1 MACCLQTPG
10 RFPGVSISPDR
21 LALFE
26 EMREDELDAAALYRA
41 LAGASQGRRRDVLN
55 RLAEAEERHARHWER
70 LLREAGVTDFP
81 PARRTLRTKLLSV
94 MARRFGADSVLP
106 LVLRLEAADAAKY
119 RDVAEAG
126 ATMSAEEMAHGR
138 TVAALGGTGK
148 GEQIARSE
156 GRHRAAAGGALRAGV
171 FGVND
176 GLLSNLLLIVGVA
189 GGTSN
194 RNIILLA
201 GLAGVLA
208 GAFSMA
214 AGEWVSV
221 QSQREL
227 YEREISIERE
237 ELAEFPEEELDEL
250 ILIYQA
256 KGLSDDEAG
265 ALARRIMRRPESAL
279 DTLTREE
286 LGLAPGDLG
295 SPWVA
300 ATSSLAAF
308 SVGAFIPVIPFLVG
322 SGAAALTVA
331 VGLSAVSLFGVGSAV
346 AMLAGRSALRGG
358 LRQVVIAA
366 VVGIVVN
373 MIGRLIG
380 QGVTV

>member
-1 MACCLQTPG
+1 MAIGPE
-10 RFPGVSISPDR
+10 R

-26 EMREDELDAAALYRA
+26 EMRADELDSAALYRA
-41 LAGASQGRRRDVLN
+41 LAETSDGRRRAVLN
-55 RLAEAEERHARHWER
+55 RLADAEERHAGHWER

-81 PARRTLRTKLLSV
+81 PVKRTVRTRVLTAL
-94 MARRFGADSVLP
+94 AHRFGADSVLP
-106 LVLRLEAADAAKY
+106 LVLRLEANDAARY
-119 RDVAEAG
+119 RQMDDATE
-126 ATMSAEEMAHGR
+126 TMSAEEMAHGR
-138 TVAALGGTGK
+138 AIAALAGDGK

-176 GLLSNLLLIVGVA
+176 GLISNVLLILGVA

-201 GLAGVLA
+201 GLAGLLA

-227 YEREISIERE
+227 YEREIAVERE
-237 ELAEFPEEELDEL
+237 EVAAFPEEEMEEL

-256 KGLSDDEAG
+256 KGLSEDEAT
-265 ALARRIMRRPESAL
+265 ALARRIMRRPETAL

-286 LGLAPGDLG
+286 LGLAPGGLG
-295 SPWVA
+295 SPWIA
-300 ATSSLAAF
+300 ALSSFASFA
-308 SVGAFIPVIPFLVG
+308 VGASIPVMPFLFG
-322 SGAAALTVA
+322 AGAAALTIATV
-331 VGLSAVSLFGVGSAV
+331 LSALTLFLVGSAIG
-346 AMLAGRSALRGG
+346 LLTGRNALRGG
-358 LRQVVIAA
+358 LRMVAIATI
-366 VVGIVVN
+366 VGVASHLV
-373 MIGRLIG
+373 GRLIG
-380 QGVTV
+380 EGVAV

>member
-1 MACCLQTPG
+1 MTTTDPA
-10 RFPGVSISPDR
+10 R

-26 EMREDELDAAALYRA
+26 EMREDELDSAALYRA
-41 LAGASQGRRRDVLN
+41 LAHASDGRRREVLT
-55 RLAEAEERHARHWER
+55 RLAEAEERHAGHWEK
-70 LLREAGVTDFP
+70 LLREAGITNFP
-81 PARRTLRTKLLSV
+81 PPKRTLRTRVLSTI
-94 MARRFGADSVLP
+94 AHRFGANSVLP
-106 LVLRLEAADAAKY
+106 LVLRLEANDAARY
-119 RDVAEAG
+119 REMDDAT

-138 TVAALGGTGK
+138 AIAALAGEGK

-156 GRHRAAAGGALRAGV
+156 GRHRATVGGALRAAV

-176 GLLSNLLLIVGVA
+176 GLVSNVLLILGVA

-201 GLAGVLA
+201 GLAGLLA

-227 YEREISIERE
+227 YEREIAVERE
-237 ELAEFPEEELDEL
+237 ELAAFPEEELEEL

-256 KGLSDDEAG
+256 KGIGEDEAK
-265 ALARRIMRRPESAL
+265 ALAGRIMRRPETAL

-300 ATSSLAAF
+300 AVSSFGSFA
-308 SVGAFIPVIPFLVG
+308 VGALLPVLPFLFG
-322 SGAAALTVA
+322 SGTAALA
-331 VGLSAVSLFGVGSAV
+331 IAIGLSAVSLFLVGSAIAV
-346 AMLAGRSALRGG
+346 LTGRNSVRGG
-358 LRQVVIAA
+358 LRMVVIAT
-366 VVGIVVN
+366 VVGLASHL
-373 MIGRLIG
+373 IGRLIG
-380 QGVTV
+380 AGVSV

>member
-1 MACCLQTPG
+1 MAIT
-10 RFPGVSISPDR
+10 PDR

-26 EMREDELDAAALYRA
+26 EMREDELEAAALYRA
-41 LAGASQGRRRDVLN
+41 LAEASEGRRRDVLS

-70 LLREAGVTDFP
+70 LLREAGVTQFP
-81 PARRTLRTKLLSV
+81 RLKRTWRTKVLSV

-126 ATMSAEEMAHGR
+126 ATMSAEEEAHGR
-138 TVAALGGTGK
+138 TVAALGGRDK
-148 GEQIARSE
+148 GEQILRSE
-156 GRHRAAAGGALRAGV
+156 GRHRAGAGGALRAGV

-189 GGTSN
+189 GGTD
-194 RNIILLA
+194 RRAVILLA
-201 GLAGVLA
+201 GLVGLLA

-221 QSQREL
+221 QSQKEL

-237 ELAEFPEEELDEL
+237 ELAAFPEEELNEL

-256 KGLSDDEAG
+256 KGLSDEEARV
-265 ALARRIMRRPESAL
+265 LARRIIDQPESAL

-286 LGLAPGDLG
+286 LGLAPGALD

-300 ATSSLAAF
+300 ASSSFAA
-308 SVGAFIPVIPFLVG
+308 VGLGAFVPVIPFLLG
-322 SGAAALTVA
+322 AGAAALAGA
-331 VGLSAVSLFGVGSAV
+331 VILSTVSLFGVGAAV
-346 AMLAGRSALRGG
+346 AMLTGRNPLRGG
-358 LRQVVIAA
+358 LRQVVIAGL
-366 VVGIVVN
+366 VGVVVN
-373 MIGRLIG
+373 TLGRVIGS
-380 QGVTV
+380 GVSA

>member
-1 MACCLQTPG
+1 MA
-10 RFPGVSISPDR
+10 VEPDR

-26 EMREDELDAAALYRA
+26 EMRGDELDAAALYRA
-41 LAGASQGRRRDVLN
+41 LADASEGRRRQVLS

-70 LLREAGVTDFP
+70 LLREAGVTEFP
-81 PARRTLRTKLLSV
+81 ALKPTLRTRVLSLL
-94 MARRFGADSVLP
+94 ARRFGADTVLP

-119 RDVAEAG
+119 RDVAEAPE
-126 ATMSAEEMAHGR
+126 TMSAEEMAHGR
-138 TVAALGGTGK
+138 AVAALGGGGK

-156 GRHRAAAGGALRAGV
+156 GRHRATAGGALRAAV

-201 GLAGVLA
+201 GLAGLLA

-227 YEREISIERE
+227 YEREIAVERE
-237 ELAEFPEEELDEL
+237 ELSAFPEEELEEL

-256 KGLSDDEAG
+256 KGLSEEEAT
-265 ALARRIMRRPESAL
+265 ALAGRIMRRPESAL

-286 LGLAPGDLG
+286 LGLAPGELG

-300 ATSSLAAF
+300 ALSSFGSFA
-308 SVGAFIPVIPFLVG
+308 VGAFIPVIPFLF
-322 SGAAALTVA
+322 GAGTAALAIAVA
-331 VGLSAVSLFGVGSAV
+331 LSAVTLFLVGAAI
-346 AMLAGRSALRGG
+346 AMLTGRNPLRGG
-358 LRQVVIAA
+358 LRMVVIAGL
-366 VVGIVVN
+366 VGLASN

-380 QGVTV
+380 HGVSV

>member
-1 MACCLQTPG
+1 
-10 RFPGVSISPDR
+10 
-21 LALFE
+21 
-26 EMREDELDAAALYRA
+26 MRGDELDSAALYRA
-41 LAGASQGRRRDVLN
+41 LAHASDGRRRDVLN
-55 RLAEAEERHARHWER
+55 RLAEAEERHAGHWER
-70 LLREAGVTDFP
+70 LLREAGITDFP
-81 PARRTLRTKLLSV
+81 PGKRTLRTRVLSAL
-94 MARRFGADSVLP
+94 ARRFGADAVLP
-106 LVLRLEAADAAKY
+106 MVLRLEAADAAKY
-119 RDVAEAG
+119 RDMAEAG
-126 ATMSAEEMAHGR
+126 ETMSAEEMAHGR
-138 TVAALGGTGK
+138 AVAALEGAGK

-176 GLLSNLLLIVGVA
+176 GLVSNVLLILGVA

-201 GLAGVLA
+201 GLAGLLA

-227 YEREISIERE
+227 YEREIAVERE
-237 ELAEFPEEELDEL
+237 ELIAFPEEELDEL

-256 KGLSDDEAG
+256 KGLSEDEAQ
-265 ALARRIMRRPESAL
+265 ALAGRIMRRPESAL

-300 ATSSLAAF
+300 ALSSFGAFAA
-308 SVGAFIPVIPFLVG
+308 GAFIPVVPFLFG
-322 SGAAALTVA
+322 KGTAALAVA
-331 VGLSAVSLFGVGSAV
+331 VVCSAVTLFMVGSAI
-346 AMLAGRSALRGG
+346 AMLTGRSSLRGG
-358 LRQVVIAA
+358 LRMVAIAA
-366 VVGIVVN
+366 VVGVASHF
-373 MIGRLIG
+373 IGYLIG
-380 QGVTV
+380 KGVSV

>member
-1 MACCLQTPG
+1 MAVDQ
-10 RFPGVSISPDR
+10 DR

-26 EMREDELDAAALYRA
+26 EMREDELDSAALYRA
-41 LAGASQGRRRDVLN
+41 LAAASEGRRRDVLA
-55 RLAEAEERHARHWER
+55 RLAAAEERHAGHWER

-81 PARRTLRTKLLSV
+81 APKRTMRTKVLSA

-106 LVLRLEAADAAKY
+106 LVLRLEANDAARY
-119 RDVAEAG
+119 RDVEEAT
-126 ATMSAEEMAHGR
+126 ASMSAEEMAHGR
-138 TVAALGGTGK
+138 AVAALHGEGK

-156 GRHRAAAGGALRAGV
+156 GRHRAGAGGALRAGV

-176 GLLSNLLLIVGVA
+176 GLVSNVLLILGVA

-194 RNIILLA
+194 RDIILLA
-201 GLAGVLA
+201 GLAGLLA

-227 YEREISIERE
+227 YEREIAIERE
-237 ELAEFPEEELDEL
+237 ELAAFPEEELEEL

-256 KGLSDDEAG
+256 KGLSEDEAT
-265 ALARRIMRRPESAL
+265 ALAGRIMRRPESAL

-300 ATSSLAAF
+300 ALSSFGSFA
-308 SVGAFIPVIPFLVG
+308 VGATIPVLPFLFGAGTAALAVATGLSAVTLFLVG
-322 SGAAALTVA
+322 SAIAL
-331 VGLSAVSLFGVGSAV
+331 
-346 AMLAGRSALRGG
+346 LAGRGPLRGG
-358 LRQVVIAA
+358 LRMVAIAT
-366 VVGIVVN
+366 VVGAASY
-373 MIGRLIG
+373 LIG
-380 QGVTV
+380 QLIGENVAV

>member
-1 MACCLQTPG
+1 M
-10 RFPGVSISPDR
+10 SIGPDR

-26 EMREDELDAAALYRA
+26 EMREDELDAAVLYRA
-41 LAGASQGRRRDVLN
+41 LAEASQGRRRDVLN

-70 LLREAGVTDFP
+70 LLREAGVTRFP
-81 PARRTLRTKLLSV
+81 RAKPTLRTRLLST

-126 ATMSAEEMAHGR
+126 PTMSAEEMAHGR
-138 TVAALGGTGK
+138 AVAALGGTGK

-194 RNIILLA
+194 RNVILLA
-201 GLAGVLA
+201 GLAGLLA

-221 QSQREL
+221 KSQREL

-256 KGLSDDEAG
+256 KGLSDDEAR
-265 ALARRIMRRPESAL
+265 ALAGRIMRRPESAL

-300 ATSSLAAF
+300 ATSSLCAF
-308 SVGAFIPVIPFLVG
+308 GLGAFIPVLPFLAG
-322 SGAAALTVA
+322 SGAAALVA
-331 VGLSAVSLFGVGSAV
+331 AIVLSAVSLFGVGSAV
-346 AMLAGRSALRGG
+346 AMLAGRSPLRGG
-358 LRQVVIAA
+358 VRQVVIAT
-366 VVGIVVN
+366 VVGVVVN
-373 MIGRLIG
+373 GVGRLIG

>member
-1 MACCLQTPG
+1 MA
-10 RFPGVSISPDR
+10 VAPDR

-26 EMREDELDAAALYRA
+26 EMREDELDSAALYRA
-41 LAGASQGRRRDVLN
+41 LADASQGRRRDVLN
-55 RLAEAEERHARHWER
+55 RLAEAEERHAGHWER
-70 LLREAGVTDFP
+70 LLREAGVTEFP
-81 PARRTLRTKLLSV
+81 PRKRTLRTRLLST
-94 MARRFGADSVLP
+94 MAHRFGADSVLP

-119 RDVAEAG
+119 RDVAEAPE
-126 ATMSAEEMAHGR
+126 TMSAEEMAHGR
-138 TVAALGGTGK
+138 AVAALGGGGK

-156 GRHRAAAGGALRAGV
+156 GRHRAGAGGALRAAV

-176 GLLSNLLLIVGVA
+176 GLVSNLLLILGVA

-201 GLAGVLA
+201 GLAGLLA

-214 AGEWVSV
+214 AGEWVSI

-227 YEREISIERE
+227 YEREIAVERE
-237 ELAEFPEEELDEL
+237 ELSAFPEEELEEL

-256 KGLSDDEAG
+256 KGLSEDEAKS
-265 ALARRIMRRPESAL
+265 LAGRIMRRPESAL

-300 ATSSLAAF
+300 AVSSFGSFA
-308 SVGAFIPVIPFLVG
+308 VGAFIPVIPFLA
-322 SGAAALTVA
+322 GAGTAPLVVA
-331 VGLSAVSLFGVGSAV
+331 VALSAVTLFVVGSAIG
-346 AMLAGRSALRGG
+346 LLTGRSPFRGG
-358 LRQVVIAA
+358 VRMVAIAA
-366 VVGIVVN
+366 VVGLVSN
-373 MIGRLIG
+373 LIGRLIG
-380 QGVTV
+380 KGVSV

>member
-1 MACCLQTPG
+1 MAIEQ
-10 RFPGVSISPDR
+10 DR
-21 LALFE
+21 LTLFE
-26 EMREDELDAAALYRA
+26 EMREEELDSAALYRA
-41 LAGASQGRRRDVLN
+41 LADVSEGRRKDVLN
-55 RLAEAEERHARHWER
+55 RLAEAEERHAGHWER
-70 LLREAGVTDFP
+70 LLREAGITDFP
-81 PARRTLRTKLLSV
+81 APKRTLRTRVLSTL
-94 MARRFGADSVLP
+94 AHRFGADSVLP
-106 LVLRLEAADAAKY
+106 LVLRLEANDAARY
-119 RDVAEAG
+119 REMAEAT

-138 TVAALGGTGK
+138 AVAALAGDGK

-176 GLLSNLLLIVGVA
+176 GLVSNLLLILGVA

-201 GLAGVLA
+201 GLAGLLA

-227 YEREISIERE
+227 YEREIAVERE
-237 ELAEFPEEELDEL
+237 ELSAFPEEELEEL

-256 KGLSDDEAG
+256 KGLSEEEAQ
-265 ALARRIMRRPESAL
+265 ALASRIMRRPESAL

-286 LGLAPGDLG
+286 LGLASGDLG

-300 ATSSLAAF
+300 ALSSFGSFA
-308 SVGAFIPVIPFLVG
+308 VGALIPVLPFLFG
-322 SGAAALTVA
+322 SGAAALIVA
-331 VGLSAVSLFGVGSAV
+331 IGLSAVTLFLVGSAIAV
-346 AMLAGRSALRGG
+346 LTGRDAPRGG
-358 LRQVVIAA
+358 LRMVAIATI
-366 VVGIVVN
+366 VGLASHL
-373 MIGRLIG
+373 IGRLIG
-380 QGVTV
+380 EGVSV

>member
-1 MACCLQTPG
+1 MAMDQE
-10 RFPGVSISPDR
+10 R

-26 EMREDELDAAALYRA
+26 EMREEELDSAALYRA
-41 LAGASQGRRRDVLN
+41 LADASEGRRRDVLN
-55 RLAEAEERHARHWER
+55 RLAEAEERHARHWEG
-70 LLREAGVTDFP
+70 LLREAGITHFP
-81 PARRTLRTKLLSV
+81 PPRRTLRTRVLSQL
-94 MARRFGADSVLP
+94 AHRFGADSVLP
-106 LVLRLEAADAAKY
+106 LVLRLEANDAARY
-119 RDVAEAG
+119 RDVAEAT

-138 TVAALGGTGK
+138 AVAALEGAGK

-176 GLLSNLLLIVGVA
+176 GLVSNILLILGVA

-194 RNIILLA
+194 RSIILLA
-201 GLAGVLA
+201 GLAGLLA

-227 YEREISIERE
+227 YEREIAIERE
-237 ELAEFPEEELDEL
+237 ELSDFPEEELEEL

-256 KGLSDDEAG
+256 KGLSEDEAQ

-300 ATSSLAAF
+300 SLSSFGSFA
-308 SVGAFIPVIPFLVG
+308 VGALIPVLPFLFGAG
-322 SGAAALTVA
+322 SAALIVA
-331 VGLSAVSLFGVGSAV
+331 IALSAVTLFVVGSAI
-346 AMLAGRSALRGG
+346 ALLTGRSALRGG
-358 LRQVVIAA
+358 LRMVAIAT
-366 VVGIVVN
+366 VVG
-373 MIGRLIG
+373 MASHLIGRLIG
-380 QGVTV
+380 AGVSL

>member
-1 MACCLQTPG
+1 MAIQQ
-10 RFPGVSISPDR
+10 DR

-26 EMREDELDAAALYRA
+26 EMREDELDSAALYRA
-41 LAGASQGRRRDVLN
+41 LADASDGRRRDVLI
-55 RLAEAEERHARHWER
+55 RLAEAEERHAGHWER

-81 PARRTLRTKLLSV
+81 PAKRTLRTRVLSQL
-94 MARRFGADSVLP
+94 AHRFGAESVLP
-106 LVLRLEAADAAKY
+106 LVLRLEANDAARY
-119 RDVAEAG
+119 RGMAEAT

-138 TVAALGGTGK
+138 AVAALAGDGK

-176 GLLSNLLLIVGVA
+176 GLVSNLLLILGVA

-194 RNIILLA
+194 GNIILLA
-201 GLAGVLA
+201 GLAGLLA

-227 YEREISIERE
+227 YEREIAVERE
-237 ELAEFPEEELDEL
+237 ELSAFPEEELEEL

-256 KGLSDDEAG
+256 KGLSDDESK
-265 ALARRIMRRPESAL
+265 ALAGRIMRQPESAL

-300 ATSSLAAF
+300 ALSSFGSFA
-308 SVGAFIPVIPFLVG
+308 VGALIPVLPFLF
-322 SGAAALTVA
+322 GAGTAALVIA
-331 VGLSAVSLFGVGSAV
+331 IGLSAVTLFVVGSAI
-346 AMLAGRSALRGG
+346 ALLTGRNSLRGG
-358 LRQVVIAA
+358 LRMVAIAG
-366 VVGIVVN
+366 VVGLASHLVGV
-373 MIGRLIG
+373 LIG
-380 QGVTV
+380 KGVSV

>member
-1 MACCLQTPG
+1 VAETDPA
-10 RFPGVSISPDR
+10 R

-41 LAGASQGRRRDVLN
+41 LAEASTGRRRDVLG
-55 RLAEAEERHARHWER
+55 RLAEAEERHARHWEQ
-70 LLREAGVTDFP
+70 LLRESGVTEFP
-81 PARRTLRTKLLSV
+81 PQKRTLRTRVLSAL
-94 MARRFGADSVLP
+94 ARRFGAEAVLP
-106 LVLRLEAADAAKY
+106 MVLRLEAADAAKY

-126 ATMSAEEMAHGR
+126 EQMSAEEMAHGR
-138 TVAALGGTGK
+138 TVAALEGAGK

-156 GRHRAAAGGALRAGV
+156 GRHRAAAGGALRAAV

-176 GLLSNLLLIVGVA
+176 GLVSNVLLILGVA

-194 RNIILLA
+194 RNVILLA
-201 GLAGVLA
+201 GLAGLLG

-221 QSQREL
+221 RSQREL
-227 YEREISIERE
+227 YEREIAIERE
-237 ELAEFPEEELDEL
+237 EVAAFPSEELDEL

-256 KGLSDDEAG
+256 KGLSEDEAK
-265 ALARRIMRRPESAL
+265 ALARRIMRRPETAL

-300 ATSSLAAF
+300 ALSSFGAF
-308 SVGAFIPVIPFLVG
+308 AVGALIPVVPFLF
-322 SGAAALTVA
+322 GAGTAALA
-331 VGLSAVSLFGVGSAV
+331 PSVGLSAVTLFVVGSA
-346 AMLAGRSALRGG
+346 LAILTGRNPLRGG
-358 LRQVVIAA
+358 LRMVGIAT
-366 VVGIVVN
+366 VVGVASHLV
-373 MIGRLIG
+373 GRLIG
-380 QGVTV
+380 HGVDV

>member
-1 MACCLQTPG
+1 MAMDPE
-10 RFPGVSISPDR
+10 R

-26 EMREDELDAAALYRA
+26 EMREDELDSAALYRA
-41 LAGASQGRRRDVLN
+41 LADTTQGRRRDVLN
-55 RLAEAEERHARHWER
+55 RLADAEERHARHWER

-81 PARRTLRTKLLSV
+81 PEKRTVRTRLLTAL
-94 MARRFGADSVLP
+94 ARRFGADAVLP
-106 LVLRLEAADAAKY
+106 MVLRLEAADAAKY
-119 RDVAEAG
+119 RGVAEAG
-126 ATMSAEEMAHGR
+126 AEMSAEEMAHGR
-138 TVAALGGTGK
+138 AVAALEGAGK

-176 GLLSNLLLIVGVA
+176 GLVSNVLLILGMA

-201 GLAGVLA
+201 GLAGLLA

-227 YEREISIERE
+227 YEREIAVERE
-237 ELAEFPEEELDEL
+237 ELSAFPEEELEEL

-256 KGLSDDEAG
+256 KGLDEDEAK
-265 ALARRIMRRPESAL
+265 ALAGRIMRRPESAL

-300 ATSSLAAF
+300 ALSSFGSFA
-308 SVGAFIPVIPFLVG
+308 VGAFIPVMPFLFGAGSAALGVAIGLSAGTLFLVG
-322 SGAAALTVA
+322 SAIALLT
-331 VGLSAVSLFGVGSAV
+331 
-346 AMLAGRSALRGG
+346 GRSPLRGG
-358 LRQVVIAA
+358 LRM
-366 VVGIVVN
+366 VGIASIVGAASYL
-373 MIGRLIG
+373 IGRLIG
-380 QGVTV
+380 EGVSV

>member
-1 MACCLQTPG
+1 MA
-10 RFPGVSISPDR
+10 VAPDR

-26 EMREDELDAAALYRA
+26 EMREDELDSAALYRA
-41 LAGASQGRRRDVLN
+41 LADASQGRRRDVLN
-55 RLAEAEERHARHWER
+55 RLAEAEERHAGHWER
-70 LLREAGVTDFP
+70 LLREAGVTEFP
-81 PARRTLRTKLLSV
+81 PPKRTLRTRLLST
-94 MARRFGADSVLP
+94 MAHRFGADTVLP

-119 RDVAEAG
+119 RDVAEAPE
-126 ATMSAEEMAHGR
+126 TMSAEEMAHGR
-138 TVAALGGTGK
+138 AVAALGGGGK

-156 GRHRAAAGGALRAGV
+156 GRHRAGAGGALRAAV

-176 GLLSNLLLIVGVA
+176 GLVSNLLLILGVA

-201 GLAGVLA
+201 GLAGLLA

-214 AGEWVSV
+214 AGEWVSI

-227 YEREISIERE
+227 YEREIAVERE
-237 ELAEFPEEELDEL
+237 ELSAFPEEELEEL

-256 KGLSDDEAG
+256 KGLSEDEAK
-265 ALARRIMRRPESAL
+265 ALAGRIMRRPESAL

-300 ATSSLAAF
+300 AVSSF
-308 SVGAFIPVIPFLVG
+308 GSFGVGAFIPVIPFLAG
-322 SGAAALTVA
+322 GGTAALVVA
-331 VGLSAVSLFGVGSAV
+331 VALSAVTLFVVGSAIG
-346 AMLAGRSALRGG
+346 LLTGRSPLRGG
-358 LRQVVIAA
+358 VRMVAIAA
-366 VVGIVVN
+366 VVGLVSN
-373 MIGRLIG
+373 LIGRLIG
-380 QGVTV
+380 KGVSV

>member
-1 MACCLQTPG
+1 M
-10 RFPGVSISPDR
+10 VSIDPAR

-26 EMREDELDAAALYRA
+26 EMREDELDSAALYRA
-41 LAGASQGRRRDVLN
+41 LAAVSDGRRREVLT
-55 RLAEAEERHARHWER
+55 RLAEAEERHAGHWER

-81 PARRTLRTKLLSV
+81 PVKRTLRTKVLSTL
-94 MARRFGADSVLP
+94 AHRFGAESVLP
-106 LVLRLEAADAAKY
+106 LVLRLEANDAARY
-119 RDVAEAG
+119 RDMDDAT
-126 ATMSAEEMAHGR
+126 ATMSSEEMAHGR
-138 TVAALGGTGK
+138 AIAAMAGEGK

-156 GRHRAAAGGALRAGV
+156 GRHRTAAGGALRAAV

-176 GLLSNLLLIVGVA
+176 GLVSNVLLILGVA

-201 GLAGVLA
+201 GLAGLLA

-227 YEREISIERE
+227 YEREIAVERE
-237 ELAEFPEEELDEL
+237 ELSAFPEEELEEL

-256 KGLSDDEAG
+256 KGLSDDEAK
-265 ALARRIMRRPESAL
+265 ALAGRIMRRPETAL

-300 ATSSLAAF
+300 ALSSFGSFA
-308 SVGAFIPVIPFLVG
+308 VGASIPVLPFVF
-322 SGAAALTVA
+322 GAGTAALAVA
-331 VGLSAVSLFGVGSAV
+331 ILLSAVTLFIVGSAI
-346 AMLAGRSALRGG
+346 ALLTGRNALRGG
-358 LRQVVIAA
+358 LRMVAIAT
-366 VVGIVVN
+366 VVGLASN
-373 MIGRLIG
+373 LIGRLIG
-380 QGVTV
+380 KGVSV

>member
-1 MACCLQTPG
+1 MA
-10 RFPGVSISPDR
+10 VAPDR

-26 EMREDELDAAALYRA
+26 EMREDELDSAALYRA
-41 LAGASQGRRRDVLN
+41 LADASQGRRRDVLN
-55 RLAEAEERHARHWER
+55 RLAEAEERHAGHWER
-70 LLREAGVTDFP
+70 LLREAGVTEFP
-81 PARRTLRTKLLSV
+81 PRKRTLRTRLLST
-94 MARRFGADSVLP
+94 MAHRFGADSVLP

-119 RDVAEAG
+119 RDVAEAPE
-126 ATMSAEEMAHGR
+126 TMSAEEMAHGR
-138 TVAALGGTGK
+138 AVAALGGGGK

-156 GRHRAAAGGALRAGV
+156 GRHRAGAGGALRAAV

-176 GLLSNLLLIVGVA
+176 GLVSNLLLILGVA

-201 GLAGVLA
+201 GLAGLLA

-214 AGEWVSV
+214 AGEWVSI

-227 YEREISIERE
+227 YEREIAVERE
-237 ELAEFPEEELDEL
+237 ELSAFPEEELEEL

-256 KGLSDDEAG
+256 KGLSEDEAKS
-265 ALARRIMRRPESAL
+265 LAGRIMRRPESAL

-300 ATSSLAAF
+300 AVSSF
-308 SVGAFIPVIPFLVG
+308 GSFGVGAFIPVIPFLAG
-322 SGAAALTVA
+322 GGTAALVVA
-331 VGLSAVSLFGVGSAV
+331 VALSAVTLFVVGSAIG
-346 AMLAGRSALRGG
+346 LLTGRSPFRGG
-358 LRQVVIAA
+358 VRMVAIAA
-366 VVGIVVN
+366 VVGLVSN
-373 MIGRLIG
+373 LIGRLIG
-380 QGVTV
+380 KGVSI

>member
-1 MACCLQTPG
+1 VTINPE
-10 RFPGVSISPDR
+10 R

-41 LAGASQGRRRDVLN
+41 RAGASKGRRRDVLN
-55 RLAEAEERHARHWER
+55 RLAEAEVRHAGHWEG
-70 LLREAGVTDFP
+70 LLREAGITHFP
-81 PARRTLRTKLLSV
+81 PEKRTLRTKVLSA
-94 MARRFGADSVLP
+94 MARRFGADAVLP
-106 LVLRLEAADAAKY
+106 MVLRLEAADAAKY

-126 ATMSAEEMAHGR
+126 ETMSAEEMAHGR
-138 TVAALGGTGK
+138 TVAALEGVGK

-171 FGVND
+171 FGLND
-176 GLLSNLLLIVGVA
+176 GLVSNLLLILGVA

-194 RNIILLA
+194 RNILLLA
-201 GLAGVLA
+201 GLAGLLA

-227 YEREISIERE
+227 YEREIAIERE
-237 ELAEFPEEELDEL
+237 ELAAFPAEELDEL

-256 KGLSDDEAG
+256 KGLSDDEAE
-265 ALARRIMRRPESAL
+265 ALAGRIMRRPETAL

-300 ATSSLAAF
+300 ASSSFGAFAIGAFLPVVPFLLGSGTAALVVAIALSGVGLF
-308 SVGAFIPVIPFLVG
+308 AVGA
-322 SGAAALTVA
+322 AVA
-331 VGLSAVSLFGVGSAV
+331 V
-346 AMLAGRSALRGG
+346 LAGRSPLRGG
-358 LRQVVIAA
+358 VRQVLIAG
-366 VVGIVVN
+366 VVGVMVN
-373 MIGRLIG
+373 LIGRAIG
-380 QGVTV
+380 HGVSV